1 MSITLTRLLM
11 QLAREFAQ
19 SEFEPARFELPIRQ
33 GGEVAP
39 LELSLPDGTRVS
51 VEGIVDRVD
60 LMEKDGRKYVRVVDY
75 KSGSKAFRLDDVYYG
90 LNLQMLIYLFSI
102 WKNGK
107 GELADCLPAGV
118 LYLPAKDHI
127 ISTSR
132 EASDE
137 QVEREHQKRYKMSGL
152 VLEDPTCVAGMEEK
166 VAGVFIPVKTKSD
179 GSFDARSSLATLEQ
193 MGRIQRHIELV
204 LTEMAQNL
212 QDGQIDA
219 TPSVGLGYEP
229 CQYCDYKPICQH
241 QQQDRQHKLTEMGKE
256 GFYQAL
262 KEEED
267 GTAE

>member
-1 MSITLTRLLM
+1 MC
-11 QLAREFAQ
+11 
-19 SEFEPARFELPIRQ
+19 
-33 GGEVAP
+33 G
-39 LELSLPDGTRVS
+39 
-51 VEGIVDRVD
+51 
-60 LMEKDGRKYVRVVDY
+60 VVDY

-102 WKNGK
+102 WKKRQGRA
-107 GELADCLPAGV
+107 GRLPAGGCA
-118 LYLPAKDHI
+118 LPAGQGPHHQHLP
-127 ISTSR
+127 R
-132 EASDE
+132 GQRRAGGAGASKAIQDE
-137 QVEREHQKRYKMSGL
+137 RTGAGGPYLCSGN
-152 VLEDPTCVAGMEEK
+152 GGK
-166 VAGVFIPVKTKSD
+166 GGRVFIPVKTKSD

>member
-1 MSITLTRLLM
+1 
-11 QLAREFAQ
+11 
-19 SEFEPARFELPIRQ
+19 
-33 GGEVAP
+33 
-39 LELSLPDGTRVS
+39 
-51 VEGIVDRVD
+51 
-60 LMEKDGRKYVRVVDY
+60 
-75 KSGSKAFRLDDVYYG
+75 
-90 LNLQMLIYLFSI
+90 
-102 WKNGK
+102 
-107 GELADCLPAGV
+107 
-118 LYLPAKDHI
+118 
-127 ISTSR
+127 
-132 EASDE
+132 
-137 QVEREHQKRYKMSGL
+137 
-152 VLEDPTCVAGMEEK
+152 MEEK

-229 CQYCDYKPICQH
+229 CQYCDYKLICQH